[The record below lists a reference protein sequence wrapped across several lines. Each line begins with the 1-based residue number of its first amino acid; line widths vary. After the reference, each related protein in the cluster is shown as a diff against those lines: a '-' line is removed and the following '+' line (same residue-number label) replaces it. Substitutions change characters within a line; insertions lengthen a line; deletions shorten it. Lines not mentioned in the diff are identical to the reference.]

1 MSDGPMRDDE
11 LELLLAEREI
21 RRRLA
26 DYCSGIDRRDAAMVA
41 SAFHAESRAS
51 YGRFDGTGAEF
62 AALTVPM
69 LVERTHLTMHRM
81 GEPRIDHVA
90 DGVAEVETPILA
102 QHVVDAPGIGGGS
115 GHRDLP
121 EGEPF
126 LEVFAGWYIDRF
138 ERREDE
144 WRIAARELLHGWDTV
159 LQIREAFD
167 VGSFPSGLH
176 KK

>member
-1 MSDGPMRDDE
+1 MNPSDDVA
-11 LELLLAEREI
+11 LLLAEREI

-26 DYCSGIDRRDAAMVA
+26 DYCSGIDRRDEGMIA
-41 SAFHAESRAS
+41 SAFHDDSRAI
-51 YGRFDGTGAEF
+51 YGGFDGTGKTF

-81 GEPRIDHVA
+81 GEPRIDHVG

-102 QHVVDAPGIGGGS
+102 QHVVDSPGIGGGS

-121 EGEPF
+121 RGEPF

-138 ERREDE
+138 ERRDGA
-144 WRIAARELLHGWDTV
+144 WRIAERTLVHAWDTV
-159 LQIREAFD
+159 LQIREAFA
-167 VGSFPSGLH
+167 VGDFPSGLP